1 MSMTDPISDLLTRI
15 RNAQRARH
23 AHVAVPASRI
33 KKRITE
39 ILKDE
44 GFIID
49 FAVVDRQPQ
58 NDLLITLKYGHDHAG
73 AIAGLQRESRPGR
86 RVYVGAGEIPQ
97 VLDGLGLAILSTSK
111 GVMPGYLARKENVGG
126 EHLCSIW

>member
-15 RNAQRARH
+15 RNAQGARH
-23 AHVAVPASRI
+23 FQVAVPASRI
-33 KKRITE
+33 KTRITE
-39 ILKDE
+39 ILKEE
-44 GFIID
+44 GFITD
-49 FAVVDRQPQ
+49 YVLVDKKPQ
-58 NDLLITLKYGHDHAG
+58 SDLLITLKYSHDHSG

-86 RVYVGAGEIPQ
+86 RKYVGAGDIPQ
-97 VLDGLGLAILSTSK
+97 ILDGLGLAILSTSK